1 MKKTDILSLERKF
14 CASYCQTGWQLQMSI
29 QDYADAN
36 IFLFSFP
43 FYFSFFFI
51 FVQPFLTWVMI
62 FYGDPLL
69 SHWGSSFWID
79 VEWTSFILC
88 LVLILL
94 VSWGN
99 SPLLTLLT
107 ARDVRAQNCESR
119 FKSMILVEFLIPAF
133 SFGCYGPGLTGVLNS
148 RPAVFQRVIGEK
160 FSFF

>member
-1 MKKTDILSLERKF
+1 MHI
-14 CASYCQTGWQLQMSI
+14 
-29 QDYADAN
+29 
-36 IFLFSFP
+36 LFSRP
-43 FYFSFFFI
+43 FLLFAFHFFI
-51 FVQPFLTWVMI
+51 FFSFRGTFSFTGSDILRGTPSVLQGIQHLDRCRV
-62 FYGDPLL
+62 DLL
-69 SHWGSSFWID
+69 YFPSKLSTP
-79 VEWTSFILC
+79 V
-88 LVLILL
+88 VLIRL

-160 FSFF
+160 FSVLFSIFFLPLIHGS

>member
-1 MKKTDILSLERKF
+1 MLM
-14 CASYCQTGWQLQMSI
+14 Q
-29 QDYADAN
+29 
-36 IFLFSFP
+36 IFFFFRSP
-43 FYFSFFFI
+43 FYFSFFWISI
-51 FVQPFLTWVMI
+51 FVLHFLTWVVI

-79 VEWTSFILC
+79 VEWTSFIFC

-94 VSWGN
+94 VGWEN

-119 FKSMILVEFLIPAF
+119 YKSMILVEFLIPAY
-133 SFGCYGPGLTGVLNS
+133 SYGCYGPGLTGILNS

-160 FSFF
+160 FSVLF

>member
-1 MKKTDILSLERKF
+1 MYT
-14 CASYCQTGWQLQMSI
+14 
-29 QDYADAN
+29 
-36 IFLFSFP
+36 LFSRP
-43 FYFSFFFI
+43 FSFFHFSSFFI
-51 FVQPFLTWVMI
+51 FSLFVKKFLLRVVI
-62 FYGDPLL
+62 FYGEPLVTYG
-69 SHWGSSFWID
+69 GSSFWID
-79 VEWTSFILC
+79 VEWTSFIFL

-148 RPAVFQRVIGEK
+148 RPTVSSGSSAGNFRSSSCFE
-160 FSFF
+160 FS